1 MIFCSGLGP
10 RLLPRAPERV
20 RSVRSE
26 FCRQTYPSMSPAVT
40 MTSLHAH
47 LFLYEVTTILQLK
60 QHSVDAFMWRTSVK
74 DGMT

>member
-26 FCRQTYPSMSPAVT
+26 FCRQTYPSMSPAIT
-40 MTSLHAH
+40 MTSLHACLFYHEHTVILH
-47 LFLYEVTTILQLK
+47 LG
-60 QHSVDAFMWRTSVK
+60 QHSVDTLM
-74 DGMT
+74 

>member
-26 FCRQTYPSMSPAVT
+26 FCRHTYPILSPAVT
-40 MTSLHAH
+40 MVSLHACLLFWVHAVILH
-47 LFLYEVTTILQLK
+47 L
-60 QHSVDAFMWRTSVK
+60 
-74 DGMT
+74 